1 MVGRSPERLL
11 AVGRACRRGC
21 VAQIT
26 DQFRKQKSRQRRHSI
41 PQQPNRLLPLLW
53 MRCCAGFST
62 SSWASLQSRRS
73 ENGATDARAACRSG
87 WTVPPRAVVR
97 PRSRTWRWP
106 CVCRHAWAR
115 APRRARW
122 LGCLSVNLGLPLRP
136 EDHGEKRCQRRA
148 LLAAEGRFYRI
159 LLRQD
164 ALDALASRH
173 PPRAPIHHDADF
185 LLEQAQDARTL
196 LQQAGGQGRL
206 ARLLGPATRIA

>member
-21 VAQIT
+21 VAQIG

-87 WTVPPRAVVR
+87 WTVPNPGSGSTMKQDVALALCLSPCMGTRPPPRQMAR
-97 PRSRTWRWP
+97 LPLCQSWLATQTGGPWRETLSTPRS
-106 CVCRHAWAR
+106 AR
-115 APRRARW
+115 GRGPILSHSTPPRRA
-122 LGCLSVNLGLPLRP
+122 GRP
-136 EDHGEKRCQRRA
+136 C
-148 LLAAEGRFYRI
+148 
-159 LLRQD
+159 
-164 ALDALASRH
+164 LAS
-173 PPRAPIHHDADF
+173 PAARAHSP
-185 LLEQAQDARTL
+185 
-196 LQQAGGQGRL
+196 
-206 ARLLGPATRIA
+206 